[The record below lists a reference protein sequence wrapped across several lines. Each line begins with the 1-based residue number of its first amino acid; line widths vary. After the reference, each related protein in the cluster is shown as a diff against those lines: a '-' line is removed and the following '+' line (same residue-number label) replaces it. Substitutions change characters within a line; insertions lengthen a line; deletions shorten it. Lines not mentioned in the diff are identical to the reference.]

1 MTSSKGAQ
9 RQAELLD
16 AAESV
21 LTTRGNANAALRDF
35 AAEAGVR
42 IGHLQHY
49 FPTRADLIRA
59 VLDRALARSLARLAE
74 ATGLDA
80 DDRSERTVTREDT
93 ERMLEVLLAEHD
105 DAGCVRLYR
114 EIWAIAGGDEQTAA
128 VVRTFYRKYVGL
140 VADLIAC
147 ARPDVAED
155 RRITLAETVVSL
167 LEGSSV
173 VRSDIGVRR
182 SAEGDLELVRTAVM
196 LIHGDGVRPA

>member
-1 MTSSKGAQ
+1 MTMSKGAQ

-16 AAESV
+16 AAERV

-59 VLDRALARSLARLAE
+59 VLDRALDRSLARLSA
-74 ATGLDA
+74 ATGQPVGGGDA
-80 DDRSERTVTREDT
+80 RTVTREDT
-93 ERMLEVLLAEHD
+93 ARMLRVLLSEQD
-105 DAGCVRLYR
+105 DPACLRLFR

-128 VVRTFYRKYVGL
+128 VVRAFYRTYVGH

-147 ARPDVAED
+147 ARPALPAN
-155 RRITLAETVVSL
+155 RRTALAENVVSL
-167 LEGSSV
+167 LEGSAV
-173 VRSDIGVRR
+173 VRSEIGVRR
-182 SAEGDLELVRTAVM
+182 TKAGDVEMVRAAVM
-196 LIHGDGVRPA
+196 LIHGDGGRPA

>member
-16 AAESV
+16 AAERV

-49 FPTRADLIRA
+49 FPTRAALIAA

-74 ATGLDA
+74 ATGLDV
-80 DDRSERTVTREDT
+80 DDRAARAVSREDT
-93 ERMLEVLLAEHD
+93 ARMLEILLGEHD
-105 DAGCVRLYR
+105 DVGCVRLYR
-114 EIWAIAGGDEQTAA
+114 EIWAIAGADEQTAA
-128 VVRTFYRKYVGL
+128 AVRTFYRTYVGL

-147 ARPDVAED
+147 ARPEVSEE
-155 RRITLAETVVSL
+155 RRNALAEIVISL

-182 SAEGDLELVRTAVM
+182 SAEGDHELVRTAVT
-196 LIHGDGVRPA
+196 LIHGDADPQ

>member
-16 AAESV
+16 AAERV
-21 LTTRGNANAALRDF
+21 LTTRGNANSALRDF

-59 VLDRALARSLARLAE
+59 VLDRALARSLARVSE
-74 ATGLDA
+74 ATGLEA
-80 DDRSERTVTREDT
+80 DDTSERNVTREDT
-93 ERMLEVLLAEHD
+93 EQMLAVLLSEQD
-105 DAGCVRLYR
+105 DPACLRLFR
-114 EIWAIAGGDEQTAA
+114 EIWSIAGGDDETAA
-128 VVRTFYRKYVGL
+128 VVRVFYRTYVGH

-147 ARPDVAED
+147 ARPDVPED
-155 RRITLAETVVSL
+155 RRTALAETVVSL

-182 SAEGDLELVRTAVM
+182 TAAGDLEIVRAAVA
-196 LIHGDGVRPA
+196 LIHGDGGRPA